1 MGNTE
6 GRLLVVET
14 HFARNARATPLTG
27 LQRDLVIGSLLGDG
41 YLMPTTAGWCFRVT
55 HGHRQRHYVDW
66 KFGFISDFVRTA
78 PRASGRS
85 YYFRTVTHPEFSGL
99 RQAFYAKDARKGI
112 PLDLLN
118 RELTAFGLAIW
129 FMDDGA
135 ADRRQLRLNTQ
146 SFSKDENLVL
156 AEFLHAKFGVSAEL
170 NKDKD
175 RHRLR
180 IGAKGVA
187 RFIDLVAPHV
197 IPSMQYK
204 LPL

>member
-1 MGNTE
+1 VGNTE

-14 HFARNARATPLTG
+14 LFARNARTTPLTG
-27 LQRDLVIGSLLGDG
+27 VQRDLVIGSLLGDG
-41 YLMPTTAGWCFRVT
+41 YLMPTTAGWCFRVS
-55 HGHRQRHYVDW
+55 HGMQQRSYVDW
-66 KFGFISDFVRTA
+66 KFGIISDLVRTA

-85 YYFRTVTHPEFSGL
+85 YYFRTVTHPDFSGL
-99 RQAFYAKDARKGI
+99 REAFYAPGAAKGV
-112 PLDLLN
+112 PLHLIE

-135 ADRRQLRLNTQ
+135 ADRNQLRLNTQ
-146 SFSKDENLVL
+146 SFSRDENLVL
-156 AEFLHAKFGVSAEL
+156 AEFLQAKFGIAAQL

-180 IGAKGVA
+180 IGARGMD
-187 RFIDLVAPHV
+187 RFLELVAPHV
-197 IPSMQYK
+197 IPSMLYK